1 MKCCCHLHVDYIVTD
16 VPSQKVLG
24 LNLLVNCLY
33 FHFKLIYRDNLSG
46 NRMQLYSTLLR
57 VKIELSVTFQIT
69 MSSRTCFDVSHY
81 NYCCYY

>member
-24 LNLLVNCLY
+24 LNLLVNCQY
-33 FHFKLIYRDNLSG
+33 FHFKLIFRDNLSG

-57 VKIELSVTFQIT
+57 VVCHVPDNYELQ
-69 MSSRTCFDVSHY
+69 
-81 NYCCYY
+81 NLL